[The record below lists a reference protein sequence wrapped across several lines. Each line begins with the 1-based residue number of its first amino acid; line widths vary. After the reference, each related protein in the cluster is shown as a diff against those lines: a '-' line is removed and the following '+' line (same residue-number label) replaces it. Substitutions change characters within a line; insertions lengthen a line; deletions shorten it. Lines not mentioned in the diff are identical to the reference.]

1 MESKLNLNT
10 ETLEAIQ
17 DLIEANL
24 DSSKV
29 LKEAAE
35 AIDHDAMAPL
45 FKRVAA
51 ARDTHA
57 AELQR
62 YVRVNQEEATDKG
75 SLAGDVRKQWL
86 KLRSAINSGNPTVVL
101 SEAEAAE
108 DVIKAK
114 YENLMV
120 KTAGS
125 AMNDVL
131 MRQFREVKYHHDLI
145 RNLRDA
151 AKAA

>member
-10 ETLEAIQ
+10 ETMEALQ
-17 DLIEANL
+17 DLIEANI
-24 DSSKV
+24 DSSAI
-29 LKEAAE
+29 LREAAE
-35 AIDHDAMAPL
+35 AIDHDAMTSL
-45 FKRVAA
+45 FQRVAKD
-51 ARDTHA
+51 RETHTT
-57 AELQR
+57 ELQR
-62 YVRVNQEEATDKG
+62 YVRLNREEPADDG
-75 SLAGDVRKQWL
+75 SVGGTLRKQWL
-86 KLRSAINSGNPTVVL
+86 KLRSAINSGDAVVVL

-108 DVIKAK
+108 DVIKGK
-114 YENLMV
+114 YEDLMV